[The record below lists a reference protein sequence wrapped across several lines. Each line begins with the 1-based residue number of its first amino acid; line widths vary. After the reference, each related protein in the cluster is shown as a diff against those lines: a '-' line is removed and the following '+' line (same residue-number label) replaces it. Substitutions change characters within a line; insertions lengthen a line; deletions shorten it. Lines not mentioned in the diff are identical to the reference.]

1 MKAVAPIRKHLAVR
15 TFFNLLGPLV
25 NPALPKY
32 QLLGVYNLSLF
43 RLYNYAYQSGGT
55 RFGVVYSMDGYDE
68 ISLTSEFKV
77 ATPEKEQVFTPE
89 QIGLNRCRPEE
100 LSGGDTPEEAAR
112 IFDAVLGNTATAAQR
127 DCVLA
132 NAAFAIRVIC
142 PDKEVAECLAEARE
156 SLLGGKAVAAF
167 RKFVEINS

>member
-1 MKAVAPIRKHLAVR
+1 
-15 TFFNLLGPLV
+15 
-25 NPALPKY
+25 
-32 QLLGVYNLSLF
+32 
-43 RLYNYAYQSGGT
+43 
-55 RFGVVYSMDGYDE
+55 MDGYDE

-112 IFDAVLGNTATAAQR
+112 IFDAVLHNTATAAQR

-156 SLLGGKAVAAF
+156 SLLGGKAAAAF

>member
-1 MKAVAPIRKHLAVR
+1 MKAVAPIRRNLAVR
-15 TFFNLLGPLV
+15 TFFNLLGPRSI
-25 NPALPKY
+25 PRCRKY

-77 ATPEKEQVFTPE
+77 ATPEKAEQVFTPE
-89 QIGLNRCRPEE
+89 QIGFSRCRPEE
-100 LSGGDTPEEAAR
+100 PPGGDTPRRPRASSTRA
-112 IFDAVLGNTATAAQR
+112 GHNTATAARR

-132 NAAFAIRVIC
+132 NAAFAIQ
-142 PDKEVAECLAEARE
+142 
-156 SLLGGKAVAAF
+156 
-167 RKFVEINS
+167 